1 MDGTNG
7 LADGQDRASRFR
19 WCGASAAMIPAAAA
33 VPAAAGMR
41 LLAADAATAV
51 AAATTAGTTAAATTT
66 AAWNT
71 TVTLRRYGR
80 PPEGNVPAH
89 PEHPVAPLPRG
100 RAKTVPDGDVGT
112 HENAGSRLQSR
123 LTIVGGRKFCLQ

>member
-1 MDGTNG
+1 
-7 LADGQDRASRFR
+7 
-19 WCGASAAMIPAAAA
+19 MIPAAAA

-51 AAATTAGTTAAATTT
+51 AAATTAATTAAATTT

-80 PPEGNVPAH
+80 PSEGNVPAQ
-89 PEHPVAPLPRG
+89 PQHPVAPLPRG
-100 RAKTVPDGDVGT
+100 RAKEVLDGVGI
-112 HENAGSRLQSR
+112 HENTVSRLQ
-123 LTIVGGRKFCLQ
+123 LTPGIPHHLSLIHISEPTRPY